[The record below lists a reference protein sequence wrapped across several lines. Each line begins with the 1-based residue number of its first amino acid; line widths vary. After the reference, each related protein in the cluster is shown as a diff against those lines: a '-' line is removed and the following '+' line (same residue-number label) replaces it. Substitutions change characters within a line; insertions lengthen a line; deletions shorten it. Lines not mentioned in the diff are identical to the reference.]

1 MQDAF
6 PEGLAD
12 VPTGAALCALLAP
25 VDARVVPDER
35 LLEVLSAQYRQLA
48 YQQAQVWAT
57 MAEVTSRN
65 PMANVP
71 DAVLW
76 SREQIFESGVDEVRA
91 ELRFTRR
98 TARNELE

>member
-6 PEGLAD
+6 PEGLGD

-65 PMANVP
+65 PMANVSTRCCGV
-71 DAVLW
+71 ASKSSNRASTRCGRNCG
-76 SREQIFESGVDEVRA
+76 SRA
-91 ELRFTRR
+91 
-98 TARNELE
+98 APP